1 MVKSKTDGE
10 EWPLIAAL
18 DNRELGT
25 LDESEIAGTDKI
37 GETVEAT
44 FNEFSK
50 AEDKMDTVGRRSA
63 VGVKVVP
70 CCTVN
75 VGELRKREVGE
86 PLPVGWVCVTLTP
99 DNAMEDAGRDDKLG
113 SDRGEDSGGMVPTT
127 EDPGLGSREIK
138 GAEGL
143 DTIDNTE
150 AETI

>member
-1 MVKSKTDGE
+1 MVKSKIDGE

-18 DNRELGT
+18 DNREFGT

-44 FNEFSK
+44 FNEFPK
-50 AEDKMDTVGRRSA
+50 ADDEMDTVVLPKA
-63 VGVKVVP
+63 IEIKDVP
-70 CCTVN
+70 CCVVN
-75 VGELRKREVGE
+75 VGEPKEREVRD
-86 PLPVGWVCVTLTP
+86 PVPVGWVCVILTP
-99 DNAMEDAGRDDKLG
+99 DNATEDVGRDDKLG
-113 SDRGEDSGGMVPTT
+113 SDRPEDSGGMVPTT

-150 AETI
+150 AETS